1 MIIFKAFLQIL
12 NKNKGILITYS
23 LILIIFS
30 LFSLKSNEATVNFAA
45 TKPDI
50 YIINHDLN
58 SNGQPSALSES
69 LVHYLAERSNL
80 IELKQSS
87 EQSTTTNQTN
97 DSAESLISRSSNA
110 NRRPV
115 AANHADEQ
123 IRAHTAL
130 DDAIFYRHVN
140 FALEIPANFETDFL
154 AGQNPAIVYK
164 SSGDYNAS
172 LAAMN
177 LSRYL
182 ELANAYLLLDLDAP
196 ALASQ
201 VTSTLSSE
209 TPVELLSHADSGGLA
224 RAAYYYN
231 FMNYPLLVG
240 CIFMICLV
248 FLSFRGSKIS
258 SRLAIGAIP
267 QAKIN
272 RILLGANLLFAFALW
287 GIYVALSFVVVG
299 RPMLSGQ
306 GMLLIF
312 SSFIFTICVVAL
324 AFLLANLIKNRNV
337 LNGIVNVV
345 GLGSSFLCGVFV
357 PLVWLPDSVRV
368 IAHALLSFWY
378 VSANDRIVELE
389 SFSWENLLPVLGC
402 LLVVLIFALAF
413 VILTNLV
420 SIRQKHQKSSQKC
433 QNTSSNAQ
441 KT

>member
-1 MIIFKAFLQIL
+1 MIIFKAFLRIL

-30 LFSLKSNEATVNFAA
+30 LFSLKSNESTVNFAA

-50 YIINHDLN
+50 YIINHDIN
-58 SNGQPSALSES
+58 SNGQSSVLSES
-69 LVHYLAERSNL
+69 LVNYLAERSNL
-80 IELKQSS
+80 IELNQAS
-87 EQSTTTNQTN
+87 EQSTS
-97 DSAESLISRSSNA
+97 SAEQT
-110 NRRPV
+110 
-115 AANHADEQ
+115 AATNHADEQ
-123 IRAHTAL
+123 IRTHAAL

-140 FALEIPANFETDFL
+140 FALEIPTNFETDFL
-154 AGQNPAIVYK
+154 TGQNPAIVYK

-201 VTSTLSSE
+201 VASTLSSE

-248 FLSFRGSKIS
+248 FLSFRDSKIS

-287 GIYVALSFVVVG
+287 GVYVALSFVVVG

-324 AFLLANLIKNRNV
+324 AFLFANLIKSRNV

-368 IAHALLSFWY
+368 IAHALPSFWY

-389 SFSWENLLPVLGC
+389 SFSWKNLLPVFGC

-413 VILTNLV
+413 VILTNLI
-420 SIRQKHQKSSQKC
+420 SIRQKTPK
-433 QNTSSNAQ
+433 TSILKPLEVT
-441 KT
+441 KTRER

>member
-30 LFSLKSNEATVNFAA
+30 LFSLKSNESTVNFAA

-50 YIINHDLN
+50 YIINHDLD
-58 SNGQPSALSES
+58 SNGQPSVLSES

-80 IELKQSS
+80 IELNQAS
-87 EQSTTTNQTN
+87 EQSTS
-97 DSAESLISRSSNA
+97 SAEQTA
-110 NRRPV
+110 TM
-115 AANHADEQ
+115 NHADEQ
-123 IRAHTAL
+123 IRAHAAL

-182 ELANAYLLLDLDAP
+182 ELANTYLLLDLDAP
-196 ALASQ
+196 ALASH
-201 VTSTLSSE
+201 VASTLSSE
-209 TPVELLSHADSGGLA
+209 TPVELLSYADSGGLA

-324 AFLLANLIKNRNV
+324 AFLFANLIKNRNV

-368 IAHALLSFWY
+368 IAHALPSFWY

-389 SFSWENLLPVLGC
+389 SFSWENLLPVFGC

-420 SIRQKHQKSSQKC
+420 STHQKHQK
-433 QNTSSNAQ
+433 TE
-441 KT
+441 